1 MDKSHNIINDCLH
14 LSTDGAGIV
23 GAVEELHASGIISTE
38 EATDA
43 LLLMNK
49 WVEEIPRA
57 EMQRLVAAY
66 FITLAQYEEKNAGPV
81 NSGNQAPKKKGPP
94 VLTIVK

>member
-1 MDKSHNIINDCLH
+1 MDKSHQIINDCLR

-23 GAVEELHASGIISTE
+23 GAVEELHSSGIITTE

-66 FITLAQYEEKNAGPV
+66 FITIEQYAEKTATD
-81 NSGNQAPKKKGPP
+81 SGAPKKGPP
-94 VLTIVK
+94 KLTIVK